1 MTQTFGDH
9 ACHPER
15 EPKQC
20 HPERSEGSRSPD
32 AEILR
37 FAQDDSTVAQDDSR
51 FPRPARDALEQFPVA
66 FQDDVSCYTS
76 ATGAAWAPGRVN
88 LIGEHTD
95 YNDGFVLPIAVDRV
109 AAFAGRARSDGI
121 VRLWS
126 THFQEYAQFSLEGLP
141 LTFEQQSNTLPGWA
155 RYVLAVAT
163 ELTRTGVRL
172 AGFDAVVGGD
182 VPLGGGMSS
191 SAALEVATAQ
201 ACALFSG
208 GQFLEHG
215 GGKPRHYYTRTG
227 GSSHIVVAGLA
238 PAMLRF
244 AQHDNAEA
252 TLTPMQVAALCQRAE
267 HIASGLQSG
276 ILDQAASCLGRPGA
290 AILLDCRSL
299 AYRYLPF
306 DTRGRTQ
313 GHVPTL
319 VVIDTRVRRELAS
332 SAYNERRKQC
342 EDATRILR
350 NVIMQHEPENE
361 MAQAI
366 SALRDITQEQFYRY
380 GPYLPEVLRRR
391 AGFVIAEDER
401 VLQAVKLLEM
411 GMIEEIGS
419 LLWLS
424 HAGLRDEYEVSCAEL
439 DTLVEIARQVPGV
452 LGARMMGGGFGGCT
466 INLVRTESVETL
478 RQAVNQQYP
487 DRTGFEA
494 GFDICRAAG
503 GPGNGWVNNSD
514 IA

>member
-15 EPKQC
+15 
-20 HPERSEGSRSPD
+20 SEGSGSTD
-32 AEILR
+32 GEILR
-37 FAQDDSTVAQDDSR
+37 CAQDDSR

-66 FQDDVSCYTS
+66 FQDDVAYTGPS
-76 ATGAAWAPGRVN
+76 GAAWAPGRVN

-141 LTFEQQSNTLPGWA
+141 LSFEQQSNAFPGWA

-201 ACALFSG
+201 ACSLFSG
-208 GQFLEHG
+208 GHCCHPE
-215 GGKPRHYYTRTG
+215 RSE
-227 GSSHIVVAGLA
+227 GSRSPDAEI
-238 PAMLRF
+238 LRCAQDDSTV
-244 AQHDNAEA
+244 AQHDNAGA

-306 DTRGRTQ
+306 DTPE
-313 GHVPTL
+313 VAL

-366 SALRDITQEQFYRY
+366 SALRDITQEQFHRY
-380 GPYLPEVLRRR
+380 GPYLPAVLRRR
-391 AGFVIAEDER
+391 AGYVIAEDER

-439 DTLVEIARQVPGV
+439 DTLVEIAQQVPGV

-466 INLVRTESVETL
+466 INLVRTEAVEAL
-478 RQAVNQQYP
+478 HQAVDQQYP
-487 DRTGFEA
+487 DRTGLEA

-503 GPGNGWVNNSD
+503 GPGNGWVSE
-514 IA
+514 

>member
-1 MTQTFGDH
+1 MT
-9 ACHPER
+9 
-15 EPKQC
+15 
-20 HPERSEGSRSPD
+20 
-32 AEILR
+32 
-37 FAQDDSTVAQDDSR
+37 TV
-51 FPRPARDALEQFPVA
+51 FPRPAREALEQFPVA
-66 FQDDVSCYTS
+66 FQDGVSYTG
-76 ATGAAWAPGRVN
+76 APGAAWAPGRVN

-141 LTFEQQSNTLPGWA
+141 LTFEQQSSVFPRWA

-191 SAALEVATAQ
+191 SAALEVAPAQ
-201 ACALFSG
+201 ACALFSR
-208 GQFLEHG
+208 GQSLMGCHPERVSRSPERSEG
-215 GGKPRHYYTRTG
+215 E
-227 GSSHIVVAGLA
+227 GSLSYEVKRSFTTKGSE
-238 PAMLRF
+238 MLRF

-306 DTRGRTQ
+306 DT
-313 GHVPTL
+313 PEL
-319 VVIDTRVRRELAS
+319 SLIVIDTRVRRQLAS

-391 AGFVIAEDER
+391 AGYVIAEDER

-466 INLVRTESVETL
+466 INLVRTEAVEAL
-478 RQAVNQQYP
+478 HQAVDQQYP
-487 DRTGFEA
+487 DRTGLEA

-503 GPGNGWVNNSD
+503 GPGNGWVR
-514 IA
+514 AR

>member
-1 MTQTFGDH
+1 MTTN
-9 ACHPER
+9 
-15 EPKQC
+15 
-20 HPERSEGSRSPD
+20 
-32 AEILR
+32 
-37 FAQDDSTVAQDDSR
+37 
-51 FPRPARDALEQFPVA
+51 FPQPARDALEQFPVA
-66 FQDDVSCYTS
+66 FQDDVSYTG

-95 YNDGFVLPIAVDRV
+95 YNDGFVLPIAIDRV

-141 LTFEQQSNTLPGWA
+141 LTFEQQSNTFPGWA

-208 GQFLEHG
+208 GQSHMGCHPEPFASLE
-215 GGKPRHYYTRTG
+215 GKLRE
-227 GSSHIVVAGLA
+227 GSLSMGSE
-238 PAMLRF
+238 MLRF
-244 AQHDNAEA
+244 AQHDNVEA

-306 DTRGRTQ
+306 DTHGRTQ

-319 VVIDTRVRRELAS
+319 VVIDTHVRRELAS

-350 NVIMQHEPENE
+350 NVIMQHEPENKK
-361 MAQAI
+361 AQVI
-366 SALRDITQEQFYRY
+366 CALRDITQEQFHRY

-391 AGFVIAEDER
+391 AGYVIAEDER

-411 GMIEEIGS
+411 GMIEEMGS

-439 DTLVEIARQVPGV
+439 DTLVEIAQQVPGV

-466 INLVRTESVETL
+466 INLVRTEAVEAL
-478 RQAVNQQYP
+478 HRAVDQQYP
-487 DRTGFEA
+487 NRTGLEA
-494 GFDICRAAG
+494 GFDICHAAG

>member
-1 MTQTFGDH
+1 MTSTF
-9 ACHPER
+9 P
-15 EPKQC
+15 P
-20 HPERSEGSRSPD
+20 
-32 AEILR
+32 
-37 FAQDDSTVAQDDSR
+37 
-51 FPRPARDALEQFPVA
+51 PARDALEHFPIA
-66 FQDDVSCYTS
+66 FQDDVSYTG
-76 ATGAAWAPGRVN
+76 ALGAAWAPGRVN

-141 LTFEQQSNTLPGWA
+141 LTFERQRHALPGWV

-208 GQFLEHG
+208 GQVSIG
-215 GGKPRHYYTRTG
+215 PT
-227 GSSHIVVAGLA
+227 
-238 PAMLRF
+238 
-244 AQHDNAEA
+244 EA

-306 DTRGRTQ
+306 AT
-313 GHVPTL
+313 PELSL
-319 VVIDTRVRRELAS
+319 VVIDTRVRRELAT

-342 EDATRILR
+342 EDATRLLR
-350 NVIMQHEPENE
+350 DLIMQHEPENE
-361 MAQAI
+361 KAHVI
-366 SALRDITQEQFYRY
+366 YALRDITQEQFHRY
-380 GPYLPEVLRRR
+380 GSYLPEILCRR
-391 AGFVIAEDER
+391 AGYVIAEDER
-401 VLQAVKLLEM
+401 VLQTVKLLET
-411 GMIEEIGS
+411 GMIEAIGP

-424 HAGLRDEYEVSCAEL
+424 HAGLRDEYEVSSAEL
-439 DTLVEIARQVPGV
+439 DSLVEIAHQVPGV

-466 INLVRTESVETL
+466 INLVRAEAVEAL
-478 RQAVNQQYP
+478 HQAVDQQYP
-487 DRTGFEA
+487 VRTGLEA

-503 GPGNGWVNNSD
+503 GPGNVWVS
-514 IA
+514 